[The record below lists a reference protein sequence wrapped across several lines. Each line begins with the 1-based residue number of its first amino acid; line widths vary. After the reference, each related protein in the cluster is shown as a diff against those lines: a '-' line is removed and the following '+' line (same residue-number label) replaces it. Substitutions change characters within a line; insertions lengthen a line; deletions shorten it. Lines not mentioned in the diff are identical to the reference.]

1 VKILFIHNRYKQFG
15 GEDVAVEQETA
26 LLRAKGHDVKIL
38 FFDNENIAGF
48 FSKIKVACQS
58 VYNFSSARIVKKTI
72 KELRPDII
80 HVHNLFFT
88 ASPSILFVS
97 HRHKIPVVFTIH
109 NYRLVCSNALLL
121 RNNMVCELCVSKK
134 FPLHG
139 IRYKCYHNSRSAT
152 ALVTFITGIHKL
164 FNTWRNKVSAF
175 IALNEFSQNRILQSS
190 LDLPENKMMTK
201 PNFVFDPGGAIGVR
215 EDYFLFVGRIVKE
228 KGVETLLEAFATM
241 PEKKIIIIGNGPE
254 LVYLKERFQS
264 FNNIQFKGH
273 LDKREV
279 LPIIKKSKACI
290 CPSIWYEGSPLT
302 ILEAFATGTPVIASR
317 LGSMQETI
325 KDGYNGFH
333 FTAGDVN
340 DLKEKVERLIQV
352 TAKSDE
358 LYKNARQSYLE
369 KYHPDVHYNSIIKI
383 YEQTIKNYTA

>member
-1 VKILFIHNRYKQFG
+1 MKILFIHNRYKQFG
-15 GEDVAVEQETA
+15 GEDVAVEQETT
-26 LLRAKGHDVKIL
+26 LLQAKGHDVRVL
-38 FFDNENIAGF
+38 LFDNENITGF
-48 FSKIKVACQS
+48 FSKIKAACLS
-58 VYNFSSARIVKKTI
+58 VYNFSSARKVKKAI

-88 ASPSILFVS
+88 ASPSVLFVS

-121 RNNMVCELCVSKK
+121 RNNKVCELCVSKK

-164 FNTWRNKVSAF
+164 FNTWKNKVSAF

-190 LDLPENKMMTK
+190 LDLPATKMLTK
-201 PNFVFDPGGAIGVR
+201 PNFVFDPGESTEDRG
-215 EDYFLFVGRIVKE
+215 DYFLFVGRIVKE
-228 KGVETLLEAFATM
+228 KGVETLLEAFAMM
-241 PEKKIIIIGNGPE
+241 PDKRIIIIGNGPE
-254 LVYLKERFQS
+254 LLYLKEHFQS
-264 FNNIQFKGH
+264 FINIQFKGH
-273 LDKREV
+273 LDKKEV
-279 LPIIKKSKACI
+279 FPIMKKSKACI

-317 LGSMQETI
+317 LGSMRETI

-340 DLKEKVERLIQV
+340 DLKEKVEHLIQA
-352 TAKSDE
+352 TANNND

-369 KYHPDVHYNSIIKI
+369 KYHPEAHYNSIIKI
-383 YEQTIKNYTA
+383 YGQTIKNYTA